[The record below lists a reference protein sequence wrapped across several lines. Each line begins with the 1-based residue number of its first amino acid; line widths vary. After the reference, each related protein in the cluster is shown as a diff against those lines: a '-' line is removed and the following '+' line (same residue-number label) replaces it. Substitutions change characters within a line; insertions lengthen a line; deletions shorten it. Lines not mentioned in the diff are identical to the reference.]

1 MNDLQKRK
9 QFLEKYYQEFKS
21 LQEVNP
27 STSLDETLSL
37 FCAAFP
43 EAEPHRNYFYQRAL
57 KEAAAE

>member
-1 MNDLQKRK
+1 MNDFQERK

-21 LQEVNP
+21 LQEVVIA
-27 STSLDETLSL
+27 SLDETLSL

-57 KEAAAE
+57 KEGAE